1 MEDFDEMALGAMEEL
16 GLPEDEQE
24 RILEDYKQ

>member
-16 GLPEDEQE
+16 GLTEDEAQN
-24 RILEDYKQ
+24 ILEDYK